1 MSITT
6 TKLSA
11 RLDAVQ
17 KAKTAYVVA
26 RTTLEARLREQMR
39 DELLNLQTQIDIAVR
54 YAVDSGESKAA
65 ILRALGTKD
74 YGTINAS
81 LERTQSV
88 SEVVGADPLG
98 DTYSVTHT
106 PDGDRLEV
114 NYVNHGDDWLN
125 GSSSFDIRKLDDGRI
140 MLSALSPLWDD
151 TFTVR
156 NDAVAVLDGRF
167 DGFYYD
173 EAVSWLRSQ

>member
-1 MSITT
+1 M

-39 DELLNLQTQIDIAVR
+39 KELHNLQTQIDISVR
-54 YAVDSGESKAA
+54 YAVDAGESKAS

-81 LERTQSV
+81 LDRTHGV
-88 SEVVGADPLG
+88 AEVVGADPLA
-98 DTYSVTHT
+98 DIYSLDVNL
-106 PDGDRLEV
+106 DGEQVLKV
-114 NYVNHGDDWLN
+114 NWIDYGVEKYN
-125 GSSSFDIRKLDDGRI
+125 GYAIFDIRVIEDGKILLLADR
-140 MLSALSPLWDD
+140 PLWNED
-151 TFTVR
+151 FSVR
-156 NDAVAVLDGRF
+156 NDAVALLDGKL
-167 DGFYYD
+167 DGAYYD
-173 EAVSWLRSQ
+173 EVVTWLKA